1 MAKKSG
7 LGKGLDAL
15 FLDNET
21 ADGGS
26 LMTLRIADIEPN
38 KEQPRKAF
46 QPEALA
52 ELADSIREHGVLQP
66 VVVRSLPGGVY
77 QIIAGE
83 RRWRASRL
91 AGLTEIPA
99 IVIEADDQKVR
110 ELALIENLQRQ
121 DLTPLEEAEGYR
133 SLMEHSGMTQ
143 EEVAARLGKSRPV
156 VANSLRLLNLPDEVK
171 KLLAEGRL
179 SAGHARL
186 LASRPEEEAIAAAQE
201 VLRRGM
207 NVRDLEAQLKR
218 ERDAARRAAG
228 RKADRQEDPWG
239 DKQLREMQLALQE
252 ELGRRVTINR
262 RGVGGILTVEYNSMD
277 DLSDLVDRLT
287 GGN

>member
-1 MAKKSG
+1 MNEVRKNGVRVVRANSKE
-7 LGKGLDAL
+7 LDRIFAL
-15 FLDNET
+15 F
-21 ADGGS
+21 
-26 LMTLRIADIEPN
+26 
-38 KEQPRKAF
+38 
-46 QPEALA
+46 
-52 ELADSIREHGVLQP
+52 
-66 VVVRSLPGGVY
+66 
-77 QIIAGE
+77 
-83 RRWRASRL
+83 
-91 AGLTEIPA
+91 
-99 IVIEADDQKVR
+99 
-110 ELALIENLQRQ
+110 
-121 DLTPLEEAEGYR
+121 
-133 SLMEHSGMTQ
+133 
-143 EEVAARLGKSRPV
+143 
-156 VANSLRLLNLPDEVK
+156 
-171 KLLAEGRL
+171 
-179 SAGHARL
+179 
-186 LASRPEEEAIAAAQE
+186 AAAQE